1 MAWHMAGQWL
11 ETCSCKMICRCTMG
25 PAEPDQGWCSAAIL
39 LDIQQGDSDGV
50 NLGNTRAVWV
60 IDLPGDFAAGNGT
73 ARVYLDERASS
84 HQRGELEAIL
94 TGKKGGLWAGLAG
107 LVSEWR
113 PSRTTRIEVQWGD
126 NPSATV
132 GDVGHIQVQPIKDE
146 GGNRA
151 QLLNAPANY
160 GVAETFDLARAD
172 GTRWSD
178 PEMRGW
184 QSLGYG
190 TLTSFRWSV

>member
-1 MAWHMAGQWL
+1 M
-11 ETCSCKMICRCTMG
+11 
-25 PAEPDQGWCSAAIL
+25 
-39 LDIQQGDSDGV
+39 
-50 NLGNTRAVWV
+50 WV
-60 IDLPGDFAAGNGT
+60 IDLPGDFSAGNGT
-73 ARVYLDERASS
+73 ARVYLDERASAN
-84 HQRGELEAIL
+84 QRGELEAIL

-132 GDVGHIQVQPIKDE
+132 GDVGQMQVQPIKDD

-151 QLLNAPANY
+151 QLLHAPANY
-160 GVAETFDLARAD
+160 GVADTFDLARAD

-178 PEMRGW
+178 SEMRSW